1 MLYLGWKIF
10 KKTKIVRIICPSIQA
25 LTSYLQ
31 VPLSQLDFITV
42 SQTLFLNSPTC
53 FLTSEM
59 HFYQGIPSL
68 EETEETGI
76 LEQAKG
82 LQKVRQFL

>member
-1 MLYLGWKIF
+1 
-10 KKTKIVRIICPSIQA
+10 
-25 LTSYLQ
+25 
-31 VPLSQLDFITV
+31 
-42 SQTLFLNSPTC
+42 
-53 FLTSEM
+53 M